1 MFPEFLTF
9 KSDQKEDYLQPEYIS
24 EDDEEAGLSIITPAV
39 DPSSLAMVHAV
50 SNQNHLSYNDAVLQ
64 ACQQLNVDDPEKI
77 KILALI
83 DALFLQPFSIT
94 NQKSVYQYALA
105 QQHVISNL
113 LHDNN
118 NIRLILS
125 QKRRYDDFAN
135 SGSSLC
141 KCSLLVASGLENLS
155 NTSPYR
161 KLFTE
166 RKYVEL
172 TSEICELLNKDW
184 GFFPKSNISRP
195 NCFLGQP

>member
-1 MFPEFLTF
+1 MGAPSRHYLCCHYNFTLPKLSLTQGCPVPSGHVLRGAAHCKVLLEDATVFPEFLTF

-105 QQHVISNL
+105 
-113 LHDNN
+113 
-118 NIRLILS
+118 
-125 QKRRYDDFAN
+125 
-135 SGSSLC
+135 
-141 KCSLLVASGLENLS
+141 
-155 NTSPYR
+155 
-161 KLFTE
+161 
-166 RKYVEL
+166 
-172 TSEICELLNKDW
+172 
-184 GFFPKSNISRP
+184 
-195 NCFLGQP
+195 

>member
-105 QQHVISNL
+105 
-113 LHDNN
+113 
-118 NIRLILS
+118 
-125 QKRRYDDFAN
+125 
-135 SGSSLC
+135 
-141 KCSLLVASGLENLS
+141 
-155 NTSPYR
+155 
-161 KLFTE
+161 
-166 RKYVEL
+166 
-172 TSEICELLNKDW
+172 
-184 GFFPKSNISRP
+184 
-195 NCFLGQP
+195 